1 MKTLLVRAAL
11 RLAGWHT
18 ARATFWNDVAEW
30 LSTGKAFSEIRKR
43 GEDGECL

>member
-1 MKTLLVRAAL
+1 VKTLLVRAAL

-30 LSTGKAFSEIRKR
+30 LSTGRSFTEIRKHEEE
-43 GEDGECL
+43 GQ